1 MIDSSRISV
10 VISGPVL
17 VKVKESDIDNITAK
31 ACQSVRRLLPEA
43 EIVISTWEKTNCS
56 GLDFDIVVFN
66 EDPGP
71 NINNVNRQIISRCGG
86 IKAATREFVLA
97 IRSES
102 KLVNTNF
109 LNFIDQY
116 NLYDEK
122 YRFLKNRVII
132 PAACP
137 PRCGELFHI
146 GDWYYF
152 GYKEDVLNIWELS
165 LMDDKQFNKA
175 QDDLL
180 YNAHRYL
187 ITTFIQKYMP
197 LTFYKKKD
205 INKENREV
213 YEKVLVNN
221 FVIIGLYEYGVRS
234 MKYILDNKFSTQMF
248 HYCVSYTYSDW
259 KSLYN
264 SYIVREGEKLQCKR
278 QVKELF
284 GIYVYCPLRRI
295 VLKSLCQKIV
305 SRVRRT
311 ICGRKKISSP

>member
-132 PAACP
+132 
-137 PRCGELFHI
+137 
-146 GDWYYF
+146 
-152 GYKEDVLNIWELS
+152 
-165 LMDDKQFNKA
+165 
-175 QDDLL
+175 
-180 YNAHRYL
+180 
-187 ITTFIQKYMP
+187 
-197 LTFYKKKD
+197 
-205 INKENREV
+205 
-213 YEKVLVNN
+213 
-221 FVIIGLYEYGVRS
+221 
-234 MKYILDNKFSTQMF
+234 DNKYSTQMF